1 MGSLAGGA
9 GSSNLKAPRSLKG
22 SSSGE
27 RHDKMGLLGRS
38 LQVQYGGKTGLDAAI
53 SAERCWSDL
62 NGGTC
67 LLN

>member
-1 MGSLAGGA
+1 MRGRQISKHLDH
-9 GSSNLKAPRSLKG
+9 LKVVHQ
-22 SSSGE
+22 E
-27 RHDKMGLLGRS
+27 RDMIKWGLLGRS
-38 LQVQYGGKTGLDAAI
+38 LRVQYGGKTGLDAAI